1 MTRLPKLENVPQM
14 QVTVQNKESRKK
26 TFLTANCILLNLFEC
41 NQM

>member
-1 MTRLPKLENVPQM
+1 MTRLPKLENVTEIQ
-14 QVTVQNKESRKK
+14 VQNKESRKK